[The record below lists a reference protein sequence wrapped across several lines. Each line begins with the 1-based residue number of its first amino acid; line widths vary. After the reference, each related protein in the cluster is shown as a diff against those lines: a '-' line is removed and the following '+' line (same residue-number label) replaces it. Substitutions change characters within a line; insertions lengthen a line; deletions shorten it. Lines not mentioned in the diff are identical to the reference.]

1 MAKDPPKRS
10 FHERVY
16 AVVSTVPPGFVTT
29 YGDVAA
35 VIGSPRAAR
44 QVGWALSALRHSDR
58 ADVVPWQ
65 RVINAQ
71 GRISARG
78 DVLRA
83 TEQQSL
89 LEAEGIVFSE
99 AGACD
104 LEGHRWMYPNERE
117 ATQAPQAR
125 AAERSEA
132 ES

>member
-1 MAKDPPKRS
+1 MPPAPRPN

-16 AVVSTVPPGFVTT
+16 AVVCTVPPGFVTT

-35 VIGSPRAAR
+35 VLGSPRAAR
-44 QVGWALSALRHSDR
+44 QVGWALSALRGSPR

-78 DVLRA
+78 DVFRA
-83 TEQQSL
+83 TEQQAR

-99 AGACD
+99 AGTCD
-104 LEGHRWMYPNERE
+104 LEGHRWMYPD
-117 ATQAPQAR
+117 AR
-125 AAERSEA
+125 AALEA
-132 ES
+132 LD